1 MRVAAFPLLLL
12 SLLALAGCGQTGTLY
27 FDEAPPADQL
37 PPSSKQASGSLVPV
51 PAAAE
56 KPAPAVAPETPVEA
70 PAATPAEAPADE
82 KTP

>member
-1 MRVAAFPLLLL
+1 MRAVTFPLLLL

-51 PAAAE
+51 PASAE
-56 KPAPAVAPETPVEA
+56 KPAPAVTPATPAEA
-70 PAATPAEAPADE
+70 PTAAPAEAPADE